1 MHTNAY
7 RLPLISW
14 DNHYVLK
21 WVCKPWWLGWQ
32 LVLTMICV
40 GAGVM
45 SNGKGEGVVDHS
57 RHTPYFQKRGGSRES
72 LQRDCVFP
80 WLSPP
85 LQTIFFREPVIQTD
99 TKTGKPVPFISES
112 LNVNLFHIILNW
124 IFGDSLRTMNKRPYS
139 HMRTFS
145 IHPFQW
151 ERNLYPKHTPWF
163 YGVRTS
169 NSQASMPLKYIK
181 TGAISSALLCAL
193 SFSRFLSVSWV
204 FNIIFVTALNAWSG
218 HYANRSCTILPFVQ
232 IYLQRALL
240 WLPWHVYT
248 RGGHPFNA

>member
-1 MHTNAY
+1 MIRMTTCVNY
-7 RLPLISW
+7 DLCWCRCNVKRERGGSSGS
-14 DNHYVLK
+14 LK
-21 WVCKPWWLGWQ
+21 
-32 LVLTMICV
+32 T
-40 GAGVM
+40 
-45 SNGKGEGVVDHS
+45 HS
-57 RHTPYFQKRGGSRES
+57 TVPEKGGSRES
-72 LQRDCVFP
+72 LQRDCVFS

-85 LQTIFFREPVIQTD
+85 LQTIFYRMPVIQTD

-145 IHPFQW
+145 IHLFQW

-163 YGVRTS
+163 YGVKTS

-193 SFSRFLSVSWV
+193 SFSRFLSVS
-204 FNIIFVTALNAWSG
+204 
-218 HYANRSCTILPFVQ
+218 
-232 IYLQRALL
+232 
-240 WLPWHVYT
+240 
-248 RGGHPFNA
+248 